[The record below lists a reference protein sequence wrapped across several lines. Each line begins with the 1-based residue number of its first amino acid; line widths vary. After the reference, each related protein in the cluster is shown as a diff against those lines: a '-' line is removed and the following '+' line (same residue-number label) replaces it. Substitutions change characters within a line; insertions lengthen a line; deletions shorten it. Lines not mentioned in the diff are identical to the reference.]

1 MQGGRLIVNAEL
13 KDGKIEN
20 LYLRGTTNVVCKG
33 EVTDEN
39 IKGLISTFEI

>member
-39 IKGLISTFEI
+39 IKGLISIFEI